1 MTFLTNKTY
10 RLATVSI
17 LALTGFGLTNQ
28 NMAIAQGGLAPLF
41 SWGFDSNESRT
52 DQGLAEAN
60 IQIKYEGVD
69 VQPQLNVTANNGE
82 VVVEAGESVT
92 FQTYWNYGAFI
103 NRSEIRIFES
113 DRSVQSEPLMT
124 LPVQSGQSAILAAN
138 TNLPRNIIYVV
149 RVYDA
154 QGRFDE
160 TSPKPLSFIDDV
172 NISRIPEL
180 RGTNS
185 AAYGAAYGIDRTAT
199 RNIQVKGGGITV
211 YGTELTQGAL
221 VNVLGQDVLI
231 DGDGQFAVQTI
242 LPFGEHRVKVDVIDK
257 GQRAIFERDVH
268 LDDTEFF
275 YVAIGDVTLGSSDA
289 VGPAN
294 FFAESDRDFDDVTG
308 IGRGAFYVKGRVK
321 GDYTVTAALD
331 TGEDRIGDIFNNL
344 DDKDPRQL
352 LRRLDSD
359 RFYPVYGDDSNLRED
374 APTQGRFYVKVEKDD
389 SHILWGNFATQIVGT
404 EFAHLDRGLYGGI
417 LDYNSIDTTSYGER
431 RTQVTGFAADPG
443 TLPAREEFRGTGG
456 SVYFLERQDLS
467 IGSERVRV
475 EIRDKVSGLV
485 LETRDLRPQEDY
497 DIDYIQGRILLS
509 EALQS
514 TVRDNQVVRD
524 GALSGDDAFL
534 VVRYEFT
541 PSLSSVDGF
550 TLGGRATHWL
560 GDNLRLGVTGQ
571 TEETGAA
578 DQNLFGADLLLRR
591 SAGTYIK
598 GEFAQTDGPA
608 FGQSNSADGGFSFG
622 QVSGQGAGGNA
633 QAYRVEGALDFSE
646 ISGAT
651 GQATAYYDFQEDG
664 FTGSNRLIA
673 GEVERFGGSLS
684 GKITRNAE
692 ASIKYDEL
700 RSSARGS
707 TRAIYGDLSY
717 DINNKLGITAGLR
730 HDDIESIATTFR
742 PAIDG
747 SRTDISGQLNYRF
760 NDRLSLFGYG
770 QATLDRDQSRQRNNR
785 IGVGGDF
792 KINDRLS
799 LQGEVSEGN
808 GGIGANGQVTFK
820 RNDNSEFYLGYAL
833 SADRTDTGF
842 ATQNQSLVDAGT
854 ITLGGRTRYNDSLSV
869 YGEERIGLGSAR
881 SSLTHVYGLNF
892 TPSELWSFGASI
904 ENGQIEDEVNGRFDR
919 TAFSLSA
926 ARASDSIRFAT
937 NLEGRF
943 EDRTLL
949 GVDQDRTTWLMRNS
963 LSIKA
968 NPDWTALGRFNFAIS
983 DSDQSDFLD
992 ADFIEGVLGAAYR
1005 PVDNDRLNAL
1015 ASFTYFEDLSPSQ
1028 QISAGGTIALPRQ
1041 RSQIL
1046 NLDATYDL
1054 TKKLSIGAKYGYRM
1068 GEVSLD
1074 RIDDN
1079 FVSSN
1084 AQLGIIRLDY
1094 HVVNKW
1100 DLLAEGRILSTSL
1113 ADDERLGALLGIYRH
1128 VGDHAKLGI
1137 GYNFASFSDDL
1148 RDFDEDNDGFFINLI
1163 GKF

>member
-1 MTFLTNKTY
+1 MTFTSKKIS
-10 RLATVSI
+10 RLATVSV
-17 LALTGFGLTNQ
+17 LALTGIVVTTHNFAYAENGTR
-28 NMAIAQGGLAPLF
+28 PLF
-41 SWGFDSNESRT
+41 SWGFDNEDAKIDRA
-52 DQGLAEAN
+52 LADAN
-60 IQIKYEGVD
+60 IQIKYDGVD
-69 VQPQLNVTANNGE
+69 VKPQLNVTANDGE
-82 VVVEAGESVT
+82 VTARPSEAVI
-92 FQTYWNYGAFI
+92 FQTYSNYSQFI
-103 NRSEIRIFES
+103 QRAEVRVFES
-113 DRSVQSEPLMT
+113 GSSVQSQPLLT
-124 LPVQSGQSAILAAN
+124 LPVDTTQTAILPAN
-138 TNLPRNIIYVV
+138 SNLPRNVIYVV

-154 QGRFDE
+154 AGKFDE
-160 TSPKPLSFIDDV
+160 TTAKPLSFIDDV
-172 NISRIPEL
+172 NLPRVPDL
-180 RGTNS
+180 RGTEQS
-185 AAYGAAYGIDRTAT
+185 VYGAGYGIDRTSI
-199 RNIQVKGGGITV
+199 RNIQIKGGGITV
-211 YGTELTQGAL
+211 YGTDLSEGSQ
-221 VNVLGQDVLI
+221 VNILGQNVLI
-231 DGDGQFAVQTI
+231 DSGGQFAVQTI
-242 LPFGEHRVKVDVIDK
+242 LPYGEHRVKADVLNN
-257 GQRAIFERDVH
+257 GQRTIFERDVQ

-275 YVAIGDVTLGSSDA
+275 YVAIGDVTLGTSSS

-308 IGRGAFYVKGRVK
+308 VGRGAFYVKGRVK

-331 TGEDRIGDIFNNL
+331 TGEDRLGDVFNNL

-359 RFYPVYGDDSNLRED
+359 RFYPVYGDDSTTRED

-389 SHILWGNFATQIVGT
+389 SHVLWGNFATQIVGT
-404 EFAHLDRGLYGGI
+404 EFAHLDRGLYGGV
-417 LDYNSIDTTSYGER
+417 LDYNSKGATSYGER

-485 LETRDLRPQEDY
+485 LETRDLQPQEDY

-524 GALSGDDAFL
+524 GALSGDDTFL

-550 TLGGRATHWL
+550 TFGGRATHWV
-560 GDNLRLGVTGQ
+560 GDNVRLGVTGQ
-571 TEETGAA
+571 TEETGEA
-578 DQNLFGADLLLRR
+578 DQNLIGGDILLRR
-591 SAGTYIK
+591 SAGTYLK
-598 GEFAQTDGPA
+598 GEYARTNGPA
-608 FGQSNSADGGFSFG
+608 FDQSRSADGGFSFG
-622 QVSGQGAGGNA
+622 QVSGQGPGGNA
-633 QAYRVEGALDFSE
+633 QAYRVEGAVDFSE
-646 ISGAT
+646 ISSLT

-673 GEVERFGGSLS
+673 GEVERYGGSVS
-684 GKITRNAE
+684 GNLTRNTE
-692 ASIKYDEL
+692 ASVKYDEL
-700 RSSARGS
+700 RSSARGL
-707 TRAIYGDLSY
+707 TRAIYGDLSHNFSE
-717 DINNKLGITAGLR
+717 DLGVTAGVR
-730 HDDIESIATTFR
+730 YDDVQRIATTFA
-742 PAIDG
+742 PSIDG
-747 SRTDISGQLNYRF
+747 TRTDISGQVDYRL
-760 NDRLSLFGYG
+760 NDRLSVFGFG

-785 IGVGGDF
+785 FGVGGDF

-799 LQGEVSEGN
+799 LQAEVSEGS
-808 GGIGANGQVTFK
+808 GGIGANTQATFT
-820 RNDNSEFYLGYAL
+820 RSDNTEFYLGYAL

-854 ITLGGRTRYNDSLSV
+854 LTLGGRTRYNDSLSV
-869 YGEERIGLGSAR
+869 YGEERFGLGSAR
-881 SSLTHVYGLNF
+881 NSLTHVYGLTYN
-892 TPSELWSFGASI
+892 PSELWSLGASI
-904 ENGQIEDEVNGRFDR
+904 ENGQIEDAFNGRFDR

-926 ARASDSIRFAT
+926 ARASEKVRFAT

-943 EDRTLL
+943 EDRTIL
-949 GVDQDRTTWLMRNS
+949 GVDQGRTTWLMRNS

-983 DSDQSDFLD
+983 DSDQADFLD
-992 ADFIEGVLGAAYR
+992 ADFIEGVVGAAYR
-1005 PVDNDRLNAL
+1005 PIDNDRFNAL
-1015 ASFTYFEDLSPSQ
+1015 ASFTFFEDLSPSQ
-1028 QISAGGTIALPRQ
+1028 QISAGGTTALPRQ

-1054 TKKLSIGAKYGYRM
+1054 TKKFSIGAKYGYRM
-1068 GEVSLD
+1068 GEVALD
-1074 RIDDN
+1074 RINDD
-1079 FVSSN
+1079 FISSN

-1094 HVVNKW
+1094 HVVSKW
-1100 DLLAEGRILSTSL
+1100 DILAEGRILSTSL
-1113 ADDERLGALLGIYRH
+1113 ADDERLGALVGIYRH
-1128 VGDHAKLGI
+1128 VGDHAKLGF